1 MAKPAFNGAP
11 EGPAPAQDY
20 NLSVH
25 DRPSQKPHAAD
36 QREMAKTEDIRP
48 LEAIP
53 AEGQSTH
60 DGWSGFIEAEKF
72 SNQGSMPYNRDDLNW
87 ETRSGMQPRKK

>member
-1 MAKPAFNGAP
+1 
-11 EGPAPAQDY
+11 
-20 NLSVH
+20 
-25 DRPSQKPHAAD
+25 
-36 QREMAKTEDIRP
+36 MAKTEDIRP

-72 SNQGSMPYNRDDLNW
+72 SNQGSLPYTNDAARKAP
-87 ETRSGMQPRKK
+87 TRSGNQPRKK